1 MGNHCE
7 VLRVG
12 QRQSQI
18 CFRAAAQ
25 EVFSNYGRRQRRQEK
40 NVCKRGNVGKWRS
53 APMQVTVML
62 LVQTL
67 HPKEKTQAVREL
79 DRHRP
84 QSPVSGRAT
93 TDPGGAGSFQQP
105 AP

>member
-53 APMQVTVML
+53 APMQVTV
-62 LVQTL
+62 T
-67 HPKEKTQAVREL
+67 HAAGPNAP
-79 DRHRP
+79 P
-84 QSPVSGRAT
+84 QGEDT
-93 TDPGGAGSFQQP
+93 GSEGT
-105 AP
+105 